1 MCFFEHL
8 KDEIGIT
15 YTHAFQKI
23 LDESGCKPN
32 RIWIEKDAEF
42 YNRSMKSWLKVNGI
56 EMYSAPW
63 RQSTGSFGATSTPL
77 KFVPLFFLFKRNL
90 LNSMSA
96 DIFLKEKLFHTS
108 KFIFKEN

>member
-32 RIWIEKDAEF
+32 R
-42 YNRSMKSWLKVNGI
+42 
-56 EMYSAPW
+56 
-63 RQSTGSFGATSTPL
+63 
-77 KFVPLFFLFKRNL
+77 
-90 LNSMSA
+90 
-96 DIFLKEKLFHTS
+96 
-108 KFIFKEN
+108 